1 MTLYLHQWT
10 DHPDRNSIR
19 KLALNDT
26 MDRMDSG
33 GTVSGSSARLL
44 LPLASYV
51 PSALQVSASSWQHYN
66 RGGGTPKGLD
76 QDRDRTG

>member
-1 MTLYLHQWT
+1 M
-10 DHPDRNSIR
+10 DRSSRQKFN
-19 KLALNDT
+19 KETLALNDT
-26 MDRMDSG
+26 MDWMDSG